1 MVCCE
6 ETREVLRAFSDA
18 TGMAGTFHPADGN
31 TAPCNSEDREGPVF
45 CRLVSERLREKGPC
59 RAALSRGVEDAAKSR
74 KPQFLRCFAGLRH
87 VVVPVFNG
95 AGFVGSLLVGQIK
108 DRPHKKGILPQISK
122 RLRAL
127 GLDAEVK
134 ALLKAYSKVPVTTA
148 HRFEAAVRL
157 ATALS
162 GQIAN
167 TLKAGEAQLGTQAYC
182 VEQMTAFADDHYLT
196 ADCNLRAVAKHLG
209 FSDAY
214 LCRAFHARTGQTFTH
229 HVTSRRIEHAKA
241 SFVQKHLRV
250 VDIAFDCGFAS
261 ISQFNRAFKMETGV
275 TPTAWRMRVL

>member
-1 MVCCE
+1 
-6 ETREVLRAFSDA
+6 
-18 TGMAGTFHPADGN
+18 MAVDFQPADGSKP
-31 TAPCNSEDREGPVF
+31 PCKSEIREGPAF
-45 CRLVSERLREKGPC
+45 CRLFSERMRERAPC
-59 RAALSRGVEDAAKSR
+59 RAALSRSVEDAAKSR
-74 KPQFLRCFAGLRH
+74 KPESLQCFAGLRH

-95 AGFVGSLLVGQIK
+95 AGFAGSLLVGQIK
-108 DRPHKKGILPQISK
+108 DRPHKKGVLAQISK
-122 RLRAL
+122 RLRSL